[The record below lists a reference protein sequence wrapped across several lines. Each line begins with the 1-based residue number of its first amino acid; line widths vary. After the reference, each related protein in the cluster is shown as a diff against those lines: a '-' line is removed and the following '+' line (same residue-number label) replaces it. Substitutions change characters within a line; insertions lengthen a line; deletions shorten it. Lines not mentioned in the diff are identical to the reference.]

1 MASGGLQNNRTTVA
15 KHYGSYLL
23 PSILMLVL
31 YFGIGFITAMNDVL
45 IPHFKDLFHFSNFR
59 ALLVQFAFFGAY
71 FLLALP
77 SGKIVR
83 RIGYNAGIAIALGA
97 MSLGLFP
104 VCGRQLRGDLPVVPS
119 GAVH

>member
-15 KHYGSYLL
+15 KHDGSYLL
-23 PSILMLVL
+23 PLILMLVL

-45 IPHFKDLFHFSNFR
+45 IPHFKDLFHLSNFR

-77 SGKIVR
+77 SGKIVG
-83 RIGYNAGIAIALGA
+83 RIGYKAGIATALGT
-97 MSLGLFP
+97 MSLGLFLF
-104 VCGRQLRGDLPVVPS
+104 VAASYLVPTRCS
-119 GAVH
+119 